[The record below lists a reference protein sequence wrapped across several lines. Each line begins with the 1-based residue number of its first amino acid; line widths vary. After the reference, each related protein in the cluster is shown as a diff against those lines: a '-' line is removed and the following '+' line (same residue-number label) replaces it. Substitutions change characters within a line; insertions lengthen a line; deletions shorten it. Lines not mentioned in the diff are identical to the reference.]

1 MGNCVDS
8 CLKRNVIA
16 LTLLQMGNYLVP
28 LLVMPYLTR
37 VLGPEGFGQLGFVTA
52 FIAYFVIVTDWG
64 FNLSATQKI
73 SLVRHNRAER
83 SLVFWET
90 LFSRVLL
97 AFLSILVLVVLVLI
111 VPRLTEVLSLLI
123 IGMLQLLASVMSS
136 AFYYQGV
143 ERMGQMALINFLMK
157 ASAIPLIFIWVT
169 DQDQLIRAFG
179 IQCTCIFFASLLN
192 IYLLLRSGDVFWIK
206 PTKQHIQS
214 ALNMGFP
221 LFISAAGISLYTN
234 SNAVILGFVST
245 AAEVGFFVAGFAIAK
260 AVVGLSG
267 PLGQAFFPRV
277 SLNLSS
283 GNEASVFLRKMIKT
297 QIIFGALLSVGLL
310 GFSLVGVEWF
320 FGEQFNNAVL
330 VTFILSLLPLIICI
344 ASALGMQTLVP
355 YGRTRWFTTTLLL
368 GGGVNC
374 LLLLPLGSLW
384 GATGAAI
391 AVIIT
396 ELLIMVGMIMGVKKL
411 EPKLWA
417 ALLTKGSQ

>member
-1 MGNCVDS
+1 MDS
-8 CLKRNVIA
+8 LLKRNVIA
-16 LTLLQMGNYLVP
+16 LTLLQMGNYIVP
-28 LLVMPYLTR
+28 LLVMPYLAR

-73 SLVRHNRAER
+73 SLVRHNRVER

-97 AFLSILVLVVLVLI
+97 ALLSIAVLVVLVLI

-123 IGMLQLLASVMSS
+123 IGLLQLLASVMSS

-143 ERMGQMALINFLMK
+143 ERMGRMALINFLMK
-157 ASAIPLIFIWVT
+157 ASSIPLIFLWVT
-169 DQDQLIRAFG
+169 DQDQLIMAFG
-179 IQCTCIFFASLLN
+179 IQSTCNLLGSLLN
-192 IYLLLRSGDVFWIK
+192 IYFLLKSGDVLWTK
-206 PTKQHIQS
+206 PTKKDIKS
-214 ALNMGFP
+214 ALNMGLP

-245 AAEVGFFVAGFAIAK
+245 ATEVGFFVAGFAIAK
-260 AVVGLSG
+260 AAVGISG

-277 SLNLSS
+277 SLNLST
-283 GNEASVFLRKMIKT
+283 GNEASVFVRKMIKT
-297 QIIFGALLSVGLL
+297 QVIFGALLSFGLL
-310 GFSLVGVEWF
+310 GFSLAGVQWL
-320 FGEQFNNAVL
+320 FGEQFNDAKV
-330 VTFILSLLPLIICI
+330 VTSILSLLPLIICI
-344 ASALGMQTLVP
+344 ASALGMQILVP

-368 GGGVNC
+368 GGGLNC

-384 GATGAAI
+384 GATGAAM
-391 AVIIT
+391 AVMMT
-396 ELLIMVGMIMGVKKL
+396 EFLIMVGMIMGVKKL
-411 EPKLWA
+411 EPKLWT